1 VTTTWTNVLTPEQ
14 KEEHRKELAKQVEEY
29 LAKGGKITQCPPR
42 AFTPTE
48 GPKQRFS
55 GSQFDSLTDPTNRDV
70 GAMRPTKNKGG
81 RIKVWQYKVYK
92 KQHIS

>member
-1 VTTTWTNVLTPEQ
+1 VTTTKIDIMTANE
-14 KEEHRKELAKQVEEY
+14 KEKLRKELAKQVEEY

-42 AFTPTE
+42 TFTPTE
-48 GPKQRFS
+48 GPKKRFA

-81 RIKVWQYKVYK
+81 
-92 KQHIS
+92 SE

>member
-1 VTTTWTNVLTPEQ
+1 MTTTKIDIDTEEQ
-14 KEEHRKELAKQVEEY
+14 KDAQREELAQQIKEY
-29 LAKGGKITQCPPR
+29 LAKGGKVTQCPPR

-55 GSQFDSLTDPTNRDV
+55 GSRFDSLTDPTNRDI

-81 RIKVWQYKVYK
+81 NE
-92 KQHIS
+92 

>member
-1 VTTTWTNVLTPEQ
+1 VTTTKIDIMTANE
-14 KEEHRKELAKQVEEY
+14 KEKLRLELERQIKAY
-29 LAKGGKITQCPPR
+29 AAAGGKVTQCPPR

-48 GPKQRFS
+48 GPKKRFA

-81 RIKVWQYKVYK
+81 
-92 KQHIS
+92 SE